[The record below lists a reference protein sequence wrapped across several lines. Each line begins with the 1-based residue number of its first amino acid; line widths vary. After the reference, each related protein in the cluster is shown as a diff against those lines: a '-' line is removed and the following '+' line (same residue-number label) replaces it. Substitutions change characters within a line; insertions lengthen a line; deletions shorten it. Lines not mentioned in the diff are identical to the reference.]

1 MRWEELSVAD
11 IEALDRDATVL
22 LLPLGSVEQHGRHLP
37 LGTDSMLATA
47 VSLEA
52 ARLMGRAA
60 VLPPPWYGF
69 SQHHMRFPGTVTLRA
84 ETMMALIE
92 DIAQSVVA
100 HGFRRLVLV
109 NGHGGN
115 VGLTDILSAK
125 LGHQFYRRAR
135 VAGLTY
141 FQLARDSIAKF
152 RLSTAGGMGH
162 ACEFE
167 TAMMQH
173 VRPDLVNMQRAMVTY
188 PNTGSAYVST
198 DLIIG
203 SRVRTYHDFG
213 DLSESGTLG
222 DPSLASAEA
231 GAQFHR
237 VVVEELVQFIDEFS
251 HWPIEPPQP

>member
-1 MRWEELSVAD
+1 MNDIAPSAMASIPRKSSMRWEELSVAE
-11 IEALDRDATVL
+11 IETLNRQDTVM
-22 LLPLGSVEQHGRHLP
+22 LLPIGSIEQHGRHLP
-37 LGTDSMLATA
+37 LGTDTMLAAA

-52 ARLMGRAA
+52 AGQMPPRVV

-69 SQHHMRFPGTVTLRA
+69 SQHHMRFPGTITLRP
-84 ETMMALIE
+84 ETMVALVE
-92 DIAQSVVA
+92 DIARSIVA

-115 VGLTDILSAK
+115 VGLIDVLSAK
-125 LGHQFYRRAR
+125 LGHEFYGRAR

-141 FQLARDSIAKF
+141 FQLARDDIARL
-152 RLSTAGGMGH
+152 RLSSLGGMGH

-173 VRPDLVNMQRAMVTY
+173 VRPDLVVMERARVNY

-198 DLIIG
+198 DLVAG
-203 SRVRTYHDFG
+203 SRVRTYYDFG

-222 DPSLASAEA
+222 DPSLASPEA
-231 GAQFHR
+231 GAHFYGA
-237 VVVEELVQFIDEFS
+237 VVE
-251 HWPIEPPQP
+251 

>member
-1 MRWEELSVAD
+1 MRWEELSVAE
-11 IEALDRDATVL
+11 IEALNRDDTVL

-37 LGTDSMLATA
+37 LGTDSMLASA

-52 ARLMGRAA
+52 AKRMSGRVA

-69 SQHHMRFPGTVTLRA
+69 SQHHMRFAGTVSLRA
-84 ETMMALIE
+84 ETMTSLVE
-92 DIAQSVVA
+92 DIAHCIIA

-115 VGLTDILSAK
+115 AGLVDVLSAK
-125 LGHQFYRRAR
+125 LGYQFYGRAR

-141 FQLARDSIAKF
+141 FQLAQDRIAKL
-152 RLSTAGGMGH
+152 RLSSVGGMGH

-173 VRPDLVNMQRAMVTY
+173 VRPDLVVMERAKVTY

-198 DLIIG
+198 DLLSG
-203 SRVRTYHDFG
+203 SRVQTYNDFG

-222 DPSLASAEA
+222 DPSLANPEA
-231 GAQFHR
+231 GARFHR
-237 VVVEELVQFIDEFS
+237 AVTEELVQFIEEFLR
-251 HWPIEPPQP
+251 WPMPQP